1 MVVAV
6 GPEVAVGTTVWAGAD
21 VAVGGGG
28 PDGGTLGI
36 TAPGGGGAPPGAP
49 GSID

>member
-1 MVVAV
+1 MDAGVVVAV

-36 TAPGGGGAPPGAP
+36 TAPVGGAPLGAP
-49 GSID
+49 